1 MAYRDILV
9 QIDETPAARL
19 RARAAAELAVRFR
32 AQLIGVFLTSE
43 YILQYGA
50 GQSLAFMPPADI
62 DRIIEGHS
70 KAVAE
75 RAGSARL
82 VFEEAA
88 AEVGASSAWLTCEG
102 DYDDYLFRC
111 ARRVD
116 LTVMG
121 RTAQACLGSN
131 RVSAAQVAMA
141 SGGPVLVTPED
152 DYAPPVGRRVL
163 VAWNGSRE
171 AARAVRDAWPMI
183 GGAQEFHVL
192 VVSPRGEGGPDGLL
206 QRHLERHG
214 RRANLIVDPAEDES
228 AAEVIDRH
236 IAELDIDL
244 VVMGLYGR
252 PRLQELILGGV
263 SRHMLDRLPVPILV
277 SH

>member
-9 QIDETPAARL
+9 HIDETPAAGP
-19 RARAAAELAVRFR
+19 RARVAAELAARFK

-43 YILQYGA
+43 FILQFGA
-50 GQSLAFMPPADI
+50 GESLAFLSPRDI
-62 DRIIEGHS
+62 DAIVSGHD
-70 KAVAE
+70 KAVADKGE
-75 RAGSARL
+75 AARA

-88 AEVGASSAWLTCEG
+88 AEVGAGSDWLTCEG
-102 DYDDYLFRC
+102 DYDDYLLRC

-121 RTAQACLGSN
+121 RRARACLGANS
-131 RVSAAQVAMA
+131 VSAAQVALGA
-141 SGGPVLVTPED
+141 GGPVLVTPDD

-183 GGAQEFHVL
+183 GGAQEIHVL
-192 VVSPRGEGGPDGLL
+192 TVSPRGEGGPDGLL
-206 QRHLERHG
+206 QRHFERHG
-214 RRANLIVDPAEDES
+214 RKANLIVDPADDES
-228 AAEVIDRH
+228 AGEVIERH
-236 IAELDIDL
+236 IAEFDVDL

-263 SRHMLDRLPVPILV
+263 SRRMLEHLPVPIFV